1 MVVESVALPNAS
13 GTPGDPE
20 RAVTPSET
28 AAAPVAPG
36 RSLYAPALVPLL
48 IVSQTAWLG
57 LLGYAVLRFVL

>member
-1 MVVESVALPNAS
+1 
-13 GTPGDPE
+13 
-20 RAVTPSET
+20 
-28 AAAPVAPG
+28 VAPG